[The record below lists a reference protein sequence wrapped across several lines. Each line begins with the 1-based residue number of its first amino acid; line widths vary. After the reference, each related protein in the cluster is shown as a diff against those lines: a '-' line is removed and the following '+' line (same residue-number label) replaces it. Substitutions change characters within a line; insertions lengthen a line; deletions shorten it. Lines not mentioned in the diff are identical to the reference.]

1 MLTPSRPSTKKTT
14 NKESPYTAVGYI
26 RLSTEGQLQGDAGFE
41 KQAERIRKLCARRG
55 ITLHAIYE
63 DVWSGA
69 DSLGAVRRDGLVDAV
84 KHARHTG
91 SVLVVSEPTRLFR
104 NVSAAQE
111 FLDTLD
117 VPVLSV
123 REGRILSKKAL
134 LRAIE
139 RGEESIQ
146 NIRQGTERALAQK
159 KAEGVDF
166 SNGAVRSEA
175 ARASAKSRAQKAD
188 KIAHQIAIILR
199 SDPAYRTL
207 THEALADLLNRRR
220 ILSGWDRPW
229 TRHSVRDARKK
240 AEVLIAEWEESDSW
254 DDDLPAANV
263 DDQPDG
269 AAASKPQ
276 PEPDPVDDEEA
287 ELQKLPH
294 YGQF

>member
-1 MLTPSRPSTKKTT
+1 M
-14 NKESPYTAVGYI
+14 GYI
-26 RLSTEGQLQGDAGFE
+26 RLSTEAQLQGDAGFE

-84 KHARHTG
+84 KQARHTG

-111 FLDTLD
+111 FLMTLD

-146 NIRQGTERALAQK
+146 NIREGTEQALAQK
-159 KAEGVDF
+159 KAEGVEF
-166 SNGAVRSEA
+166 STSAIRSEA
-175 ARASAKSRAQKAD
+175 ARASAKSRVQKAD

-220 ILSGWDRPW
+220 ILSGWGRPW
-229 TRHSVRDARKK
+229 TRHSVRDARKR
-240 AEVLIAEWEESDSW
+240 AEALISQWEDADSW
-254 DDDLPAANV
+254 DDDLPVENEQVQPEQAVAAESEH
-263 DDQPDG
+263 QPD
-269 AAASKPQ
+269 
-276 PEPDPVDDEEA
+276 PEDDEEA
-287 ELQKLPH
+287 ELRKLPH
-294 YGQF
+294 FGMFS